1 MRDGPG
7 SADGSPSTDAAA
19 DGDGGG
25 DVRVSLIAAVAA
37 NGVIGADG
45 GMPWHF
51 PADMRHFKETTTGHP
66 VIMGRRTYES
76 IASDIGGPLP
86 GRTNVVLSRSNPD
99 LPDGVIVGGSVEE
112 ALAAA
117 RADAVERGVDT
128 VYVAGGGAVYEQFL
142 PLADELVLTE
152 IHDSHEGDTEFP
164 EFDRDAWVEVG
175 REEHDAFDFVVYER
189 RE

>member
-1 MRDGPG
+1 MSVDR
-7 SADGSPSTDAAA
+7 PSRPLD
-19 DGDGGG
+19 DGD

-45 GMPWHF
+45 GMPWHL

-86 GRTNVVLSRSNPD
+86 DRTNVVLSRSSPH
-99 LPDGVIVGGSVEE
+99 LPDDVIVAESVDD
-112 ALAAA
+112 ALAVARGAA
-117 RADAVERGVDT
+117 QELGVDT

-142 PLADELVLTE
+142 PLAEELVLTE
-152 IHDSHEGDTEFP
+152 IHEAHEGDTAFP
-164 EFDRDAWVEVG
+164 EFDPDEWCEVD
-175 REEHDAFDFVVYER
+175 REERDAFDFAVYER
-189 RE
+189 AR

>member
-1 MRDGPG
+1 MHDGDTSPR
-7 SADGSPSTDAAA
+7 SDGDA
-19 DGDGGG
+19 DGDSDGNTRA
-25 DVRVSLIAAVAA
+25 RVSLVAAVAA

-86 GRTNVVLSRSNPD
+86 NRTNVVLSRSSPD
-99 LPDGVIVGGSVEE
+99 LPDEVIVAESIEE

-117 RADAVERGVDT
+117 RGDAAERGVDT

-142 PLADELVLTE
+142 SLADELVLTE
-152 IHDSHEGDTEFP
+152 VHGAYEGDTTFP
-164 EFDRDAWVEVG
+164 EFDPDEWREVERDG
-175 REEHDAFDFVVYER
+175 RDDFDFVVYER
-189 RE
+189 AR

>member
-1 MRDGPG
+1 MT
-7 SADGSPSTDAAA
+7 DGSPATE
-19 DGDGGG
+19 GDEAEI
-25 DVRVSLIAAVAA
+25 RVSLIAAVAA
-37 NGVIGADG
+37 NGVIGAEG

-76 IASDIGGPLP
+76 IASDISGPLP

-99 LPDGVIVGGSVEE
+99 LPEGVIVAESVDE
-112 ALAAA
+112 ALVAASETA
-117 RADAVERGVDT
+117 RRRGVDT

-152 IHDSHEGDTEFP
+152 IDEAHEGDTRFP
-164 EFDRDAWVEVG
+164 EFDRGTWAEVA
-175 REEHDAFDFVVYER
+175 REKHDAFDFVVYER
-189 RE
+189 IR

>member
-1 MRDGPG
+1 MDDDDRSPPSDG
-7 SADGSPSTDAAA
+7 DT
-19 DGDGGG
+19 DGDGDEDA

-51 PADMRHFKETTTGHP
+51 PTDMRHFKETTTGHP

-76 IASDIGGPLP
+76 IASDVGGPLP
-86 GRTNVVLSRSNPD
+86 DRTNVVLSRSSPD
-99 LPDGVIVGGSVEE
+99 LSDDVIVADSVEE

-117 RADAVERGVDT
+117 RGDAAERGVDR
-128 VYVAGGGAVYEQFL
+128 VYVAGGGDVYEQFL

-152 IHDSHEGDTEFP
+152 VHESYEGDTTFP
-164 EFDRDAWVEVG
+164 EFDPDEWRELERDERDG
-175 REEHDAFDFVVYER
+175 FDFVVYER
-189 RE
+189 AR